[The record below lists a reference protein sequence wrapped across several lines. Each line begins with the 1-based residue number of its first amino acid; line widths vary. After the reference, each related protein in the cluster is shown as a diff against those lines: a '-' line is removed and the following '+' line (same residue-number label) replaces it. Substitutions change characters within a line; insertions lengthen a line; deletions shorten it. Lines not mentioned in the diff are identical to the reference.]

1 MKNIN
6 IAIRTMPAFIII
18 KTMKHKFESNDYFPD
33 LPVKKVYIEFSEAV
47 GKLIVKL

>member
-6 IAIRTMPAFIII
+6 RLVRTIPAIIII
-18 KTMKHKFESNDYFPD
+18 KTMKHKFESSDYFP
-33 LPVKKVYIEFSEAV
+33 VQTTYHQFSEAV

>member
-18 KTMKHKFESNDYFPD
+18 KTMKHQFESNDHF
-33 LPVKKVYIEFSEAV
+33 PVKKVYIEFSEAV
-47 GKLIVKL
+47 GKLIIKL

>member
-6 IAIRTMPAFIII
+6 IAIRTIPASIII
-18 KTMKHKFESNDYFPD
+18 KTMKHKFESNAYFPD
-33 LPVKKVYIEFSEAV
+33 FPVKKVYIEFSEAV

>member
-18 KTMKHKFESNDYFPD
+18 KTMKHKFESNAYFP
-33 LPVKKVYIEFSEAV
+33 VQKVYSEFSEAV

>member
-18 KTMKHKFESNDYFPD
+18 RTMKQKFESNAHFP
-33 LPVKKVYIEFSEAV
+33 VQKVYIEFSEAV
-47 GKLIVKL
+47 GKLIIKL